1 MSDTMERRYGVVSPE
16 EAAGKTGLEVLHAII
31 GAELPAPPIARTLS
45 FYLKEAEPGRATFAG
60 TPTFESY
67 NPLGTVHGGWTA
79 TLLDSALACAVH
91 STLEVGEG
99 YTTIEFKVNCVRP
112 ITDKLGELTCEGKVI
127 HRGRR
132 MATSEATLRD
142 ADGKI
147 YAHGTETCMIF
158 PPKG

>member
-1 MSDTMERRYGVVSPE
+1 MNDAIERTYGVISPE
-16 EAAGKTGLEVLHAII
+16 DAAGKTGLEVLQGII
-31 GAELPAPPIARTLS
+31 EARLPGPPIAKTLS
-45 FYLKEAEPGRATFAG
+45 FTLTEAEHGRAVFAG
-60 TPTFESY
+60 TPTYEAY

-91 STLEVGEG
+91 STLAIGEG
-99 YTTIEFKVNCVRP
+99 YTTMEFKVNCVRP
-112 ITDKLGELTCEGKVI
+112 ITDKLGELICEGKVI

-158 PPKG
+158 PAEG